1 MFSRLYVIQ
10 ALLRK
15 ATLGFSCA
23 LFFFIMLLGGVDAI
37 SLNLFNQPVPSM
49 LEISENLLAVAAF
62 LALAGASDQHIKV
75 DLIVNRLSGRTRRV
89 LAWFSTLVCLFV
101 FALIAWRMWGL
112 ALDSYAIGEKAIA
125 LFRFPIW
132 PGKLLA
138 AFGVSVAAAQ
148 YFFELLV
155 QSGRNHIQA

>member
-1 MFSRLYVIQ
+1 MLAKLRAIQ
-10 ALLRK
+10 ALLRR
-15 ATLGFSCA
+15 ATLAVSCA
-23 LFFFIMLLGGVDAI
+23 LFFFIMLLGGIDAI

-62 LALAGASDQHIKV
+62 LALAGASDQHIRV
-75 DLIVNRLSGRTRRV
+75 DLIVNRLSAPVRRA
-89 LAWFSTLVCLFV
+89 LAWFATLVCLCV
-101 FALIAWRMWGL
+101 FTLIAWRMWGL
-112 ALDSYAIGEKAIA
+112 ALDSYAIGEKAVA

-148 YFFELLV
+148 YLLDLM
-155 QSGRNHIQA
+155 SRSAHDKSHA